1 MAEKIVL
8 NENPNQDVIGNG
20 LSSNPAGYTPTEE
33 ERKAIK
39 LTLKLF
45 HKAKQHKSKYDEK
58 WLDYYKMFRGRQWKE
73 QRPSY
78 RHSEVVNM
86 IFQNIQA
93 SVPIITDSQP
103 RFEFLPTEPSDLAFA
118 QILNDLISVDWVQN
132 NWQEELVESVYDAY
146 FYGAGFGS
154 MGYDPNIKNGI
165 GGIKYRSEDPFYVFP
180 DPNARDVNKEA
191 DYFIFAEPIDVEK
204 LKAEYPEQ
212 ADFIK
217 PDLQDLMMGD
227 KTDLTQV
234 KYKSPVDSRAV
245 IEGTSAY
252 DAKDNNKALK
262 ITLWLK
268 SREFDEK
275 EEQIENA
282 AGELETK
289 YVQKLKYPKGRKI
302 CIVSNVLLE
311 DCEFEYDDGK
321 FPFSRLINYTLPR
334 EFWGVSDIEQLAGPQ
349 KIFNKLISFS
359 LDVLTLMGN
368 PIWIVDT
375 GSGIDTENLINR
387 PGLIVEKETG
397 TEVRRESG
405 VQLQP
410 YVLQLIDRMKSWFD
424 DISGNNEVSRGVNP
438 TGVSAASAIEALQQA
453 AQQRLRLK
461 ARHIDSHLQDLGQM
475 YVSRVLQYK
484 TVPEVYRITND
495 KNASKFF
502 KFHVERPTDES
513 GNPILDEK
521 GDPLTVGKYREITH
535 DLSGNPV
542 LGEEQQMQVRGKFD
556 VRVVTGSNLPFMKA
570 QKEQMAFQLFD
581 RGAIDVE
588 ELLKA
593 VEYPNWEAVFQRVQE
608 KQAQQAQ
615 MAQQAPAKG

>member
-1 MAEKIVL
+1 MAERIVPT
-8 NENPNQDVIGNG
+8 ENPNQDVVGG
-20 LSSNPAGYTPTEE
+20 GPTNPSGYTPTDA

-39 LTLKLF
+39 LVLKLF
-45 HKAKQHKSKYDEK
+45 DKAKKHKSKYDEK

-86 IFQNIQA
+86 IFQNIQS
-93 SVPIITDSQP
+93 SVPILTDSQP

-118 QILNDLISVDWVQN
+118 KILNDLISVDWVQN
-132 NWQEELVESVYDAY
+132 NWQTELVESVYDAY

-165 GGIKYRSEDPFYVFP
+165 GGIKHRSEDPFYVFP

-191 DYFIFAEPIDVEK
+191 SSFIFAEPIDVEI
-204 LKAEYPEQ
+204 LKAEYPDL

-217 PDLQDLMMGD
+217 PDLQDLMKGD

-252 DAKDNNKALK
+252 DARDNNKALK

-268 SREFDEK
+268 SKEFEEK
-275 EEQIENA
+275 EEQLENA
-282 AGELETK
+282 QGELEVK
-289 YVQKLKYPKGRKI
+289 YVQQLKYPKGRKI
-302 CIVSNVLLE
+302 CIASGVLLD

-321 FPFSRLINYTLPR
+321 FPFARLINYTLPR
-334 EFWGVSDIEQLAGPQ
+334 EFWGISDIEQLAGPQ

-375 GSGIDTENLINR
+375 DSGIDTENLINR
-387 PGLIVEKETG
+387 PGLIVEKEKG
-397 TEVRRESG
+397 TEVRREAG

-461 ARHIDSHLQDLGQM
+461 ARHIDAYLQDIGQM

-484 TVPEVYRITND
+484 TVPEIYRITND
-495 KNASKFF
+495 QNASKYF
-502 KFHVERPTDES
+502 KFHVERPTDET
-513 GNPILDEK
+513 GNPVLDDK
-521 GDPLTVGKYREITH
+521 GDPVTVAKYREFSE
-535 DLSGNPV
+535 DLNGNPV
-542 LGEEQQMQVRGKFD
+542 LGEEQQIQIRGRFD
-556 VRVVTGSNLPFMKA
+556 VRVVTGSSLPFMKA
-570 QKEQMAFQLFD
+570 QKEQQAFQLFD
-581 RGAIDVE
+581 RGAIDIE

-593 VEYPNWEAVFQRVQE
+593 VEYPNWEAVFQRVQQKQAE
-608 KQAQQAQ
+608 QAQQAQ
-615 MAQQAPAKG
+615 MAAPKG